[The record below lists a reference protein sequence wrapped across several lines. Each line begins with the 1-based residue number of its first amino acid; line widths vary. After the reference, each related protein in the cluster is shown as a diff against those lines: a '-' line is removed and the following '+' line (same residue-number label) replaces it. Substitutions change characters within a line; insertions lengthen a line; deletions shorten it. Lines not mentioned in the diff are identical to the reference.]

1 MLLQARSISKR
12 YPGVQ
17 ALDGVDFD
25 LAAGQVHALVGENGA
40 GKSTL
45 MKVLA
50 GITQADE
57 GHVLLDGAPVYFSGP
72 REAQR
77 RGIALIH
84 QELNLMAD
92 LSVAQNIYFGR
103 EPRRGPIIDDAA
115 MIAGARD
122 ILSRVGLHIDPTTPL
137 GRLSVAGRQ
146 MVEIAKALSLDARI
160 LIMDEP
166 TAALSEREV
175 ATLFGVVGEF
185 IAASNDAVAPG
196 AGRAVIYISHRL
208 EEIQELCTHVT
219 VLRDGKVVA
228 TNPATELSREAMI
241 NLMVGRAIETT
252 HRPGLL
258 AGAATAPIFEVRGL
272 SAGPVE
278 NLSFAVHPGEIFGLA
293 GLVGAGRTEAA
304 RAIVGADPKSRG
316 DVVVN
321 GESVDTSSVEAA
333 VRAGIGYL
341 SEDRKQYGLLLDQSV
356 AQNVALPS
364 LARWSKG
371 GVVDDSAAADAAT
384 RSVKALAIATPSVE
398 QKVKNLSGG
407 NQQKVVIAKWIARD
421 CDVLIFDEPTRGV
434 DVGAKDDIYHLM
446 EDLAA
451 QGKAIVVISSE
462 IAELQ
467 RVAHRIG
474 VMCQGRLTGT
484 LLNAEASQENI
495 MDLATRF
502 GAQA

>member
-1 MLLQARSISKR
+1 MSKR

-17 ALDGVDFD
+17 ALDGVDFQ
-25 LAAGQVHALVGENGA
+25 LAAGQIHALVGENGA

-50 GITQADE
+50 GITQADA
-57 GHVLLDGAPVYFSGP
+57 GQILLDGSPVHFSGP

-103 EPRRGPIIDDAA
+103 EPRRGLRIDDAA

-137 GRLSVAGRQ
+137 GELSVAGRQ
-146 MVEIAKALSLDARI
+146 MVEIAKALSLDARV

-166 TAALSEREV
+166 TAALSDREV
-175 ATLFGVVGEF
+175 ATLFGVVREF
-185 IAASNDAVAPG
+185 IAGQPGNDAVAPDS
-196 AGRAVIYISHRL
+196 GRAVVYISHRL
-208 EEIQELCTHVT
+208 EEIQDLCTHVT
-219 VLRDGKVVA
+219 VLRDGKLVA
-228 TNPATELSREAMI
+228 SHPAAELSRDAMI
-241 NLMVGRAIETT
+241 NLMVGRAIDTT
-252 HRPGLL
+252 HRPAPL

-278 NLSFAVHPGEIFGLA
+278 NLSFAVYPGEIFGLA

-321 GESVDTSSVEAA
+321 GESVETSSVEAA

-341 SEDRKQYGLLLDQSV
+341 SEDRKHCGLLLEQSV

-364 LARWSKG
+364 LARWARG

-421 CDVLIFDEPTRGV
+421 CDVLIFDKPTRGV

-484 LLNAEASQENI
+484 LLNAEATQENI